1 MGAVLVGV
9 VNSLFTFIAIVNI
22 EKYGRRKLLLVGV
35 IGAFLSLTGVG
46 VLFAI
51 GSNLVIIPLL
61 CYVACFAF
69 SYGPIVWVIISEIF
83 PTKIRGLAVS
93 IGSLSLM
100 VTGFVIT
107 MTNPILIEII
117 KPAGTFFLY
126 AALTLPAIWFIWKF
140 VPETKGKT
148 LEEIEM
154 SWKKIDNK

>member
-1 MGAVLVGV
+1 M
-9 VNSLFTFIAIVNI
+9 NI
-22 EKYGRRKLLLVGV
+22 ERYGRRKLLLFGV
-35 IGAFLSLTGVG
+35 IGAAVSLMGVG
-46 VLFAI
+46 LMFAI

-61 CYVACFAF
+61 IYVACFAF

-100 VTGFVIT
+100 VTGFFIT
-107 MTNPILIEII
+107 LTNPIFIEHIT
-117 KPAGTFFLY
+117 PAGTFFLY
-126 AALTLPAIWFIWKF
+126 GTLTLPAICFIWKY

-154 SWKKIDNK
+154 SWKSINNKQKKVK